1 MEILEDGVPAE
12 REDTGVTE
20 LLLPVMIEGGSWG
33 NRVAVPWGH
42 GHVVTAWE
50 VTGSPKYTHMTW

>member
-20 LLLPVMIEGGSWG
+20 LLLPVMIEGS
-33 NRVAVPWGH
+33 H
-42 GHVVTAWE
+42 GGTEWLCPGA
-50 VTGSPKYTHMTW
+50 TWACGDSMGGDWQS

>member
-42 GHVVTAWE
+42 MGMW
-50 VTGSPKYTHMTW
+50 

>member
-20 LLLPVMIEGGSWG
+20 LLLPVMIEGGVMG
-33 NRVAVPWGH
+33 EQRGCALGPWACGDSM
-42 GHVVTAWE
+42 GGDWQ
-50 VTGSPKYTHMTW
+50 S